1 MSTVEATLS
10 TMMQR
15 GPEHPGAAHLARR
28 IVKGSA
34 AIAAFPDDPA
44 EHPLVEVGRARNDS
58 RRHFDVTVFPFASVG
73 GIGIPFPSTAILA
86 ASKLKS
92 IPHRRAG
99 VEQLA
104 HAKQVECFGVASRV
118 PRGQAFEFSSI
129 SCRGPWCWW
138 RLPRPRR
145 SACGLWPFLDILA
158 TPSHTVPQIY
168 RTTTPA
174 SPFHRRSCTPLC
186 PACHIHLPPQPRQDS
201 PGAGRGR

>member
-73 GIGIPFPSTAILA
+73 DIGIPFPSAAILA

-92 IPHRRAG
+92 IPHRRAKR
-99 VEQLA
+99 VEGFKTRCL
-104 HAKQVECFGVASRV
+104 
-118 PRGQAFEFSSI
+118 
-129 SCRGPWCWW
+129 
-138 RLPRPRR
+138 
-145 SACGLWPFLDILA
+145 
-158 TPSHTVPQIY
+158 
-168 RTTTPA
+168 
-174 SPFHRRSCTPLC
+174 RSCGRSSTMRSWWNSRRRWPGKTTGRD
-186 PACHIHLPPQPRQDS
+186 ARARRKSDVESSRAWRGDS
-201 PGAGRGR
+201 GKKVKSWK